1 VNMRTK
7 ILLAGMLFA
16 LAAPA
21 RAPAGELGSGQL
33 SLNGFGSWAAGY
45 TNRNAY
51 QTGSVPGRWDNAEFA
66 LDVSAQPDER
76 LSIAAQVFFKSSGED
91 GDLTGRI
98 DWAFASWRFSDAVT
112 LRVGKVKQ
120 PFGIYGEIY
129 DVGTLRPFQSLPAG
143 IYGPSD
149 FLGESYLGAG
159 LTGSFF
165 ASGGWGLGYDL
176 YLGELMVNETEVPKL
191 AAHPELFQPGAAI
204 AAEEESHGRQTG
216 ARLTLH
222 TPVDG
227 LSFRVTGAGRPNGP
241 SVAGVSAEYLT
252 DVWSIRAEVF
262 HQRDPADAVQAWAG
276 YLEAARHFGRHWQLA
291 TRLDLSRTS
300 ILGQEIDSPLLRHRD
315 LALGLN
321 YWFTPQLVFRAAA
334 HAVDGN
340 RFAYAGDVV
349 AATLAGT
356 LARQTALYEIGAQFA
371 F

>member
-1 VNMRTK
+1 MRTT
-7 ILLAGMLFA
+7 ILLAATLSA
-16 LAAPA
+16 LLAPA
-21 RAPAGELGSGQL
+21 PAPAADLGSGQL
-33 SLNGFGSWAAGY
+33 ALNGFGSWAAGY

-51 QTGSVPGRWDNAEFA
+51 QTGSVPGRGDNAEFA
-66 LDVSAQPDER
+66 LDVAAQPHER
-76 LSIAAQVFFKSSGED
+76 LAIAAQVFFRNGGEA
-91 GDLTGRI
+91 GEMTGRV

-143 IYGPSD
+143 IYGPAD
-149 FLGESYLGAG
+149 FVGESYLGAG
-159 LTGSFF
+159 LTGAFF
-165 ASGGWGLGYDL
+165 SSGGWGLGYDL
-176 YLGELMVNETEVPKL
+176 YLGELVVNEAELPKFV
-191 AAHPELFQPGAAI
+191 AHPGLFQPGDAI
-204 AAEEESHGRQTG
+204 EIEEESHGRQAG
-216 ARLTLH
+216 ARLTLY
-222 TPVDG
+222 TPADG
-227 LSFRVTGAGRPNGP
+227 LSFRLTAAGRPNGP

-262 HQRDPADAVQAWAG
+262 HQRDPAEEVQAWAG
-276 YLEAARHFGRHWQLA
+276 YLEAARRFGRHWQLA

-300 ILGQEIDSPLLRHRD
+300 IIGQESDSALLRHRD
-315 LALGLN
+315 LAIGVN

-356 LARQTALYEIGAQFA
+356 VARQTTLYEVGAQFA

>member
-1 VNMRTK
+1 VNMRTT
-7 ILLAGMLFA
+7 IAAA
-16 LAAPA
+16 LAALA
-21 RAPAGELGSGQL
+21 LTAAAPAMPAELGSSKL
-33 SLNGFGSWAAGY
+33 SLNGFGSWGAGY

-51 QTGSVPGRWDNAEFA
+51 QTGSVPGRWDSADFA
-66 LDVSAQPDER
+66 LDVTAQPDER
-76 LSIAAQVFFKSSGED
+76 LTVAAQVFFQGGGD
-91 GDLTGRI
+91 GGDMGRI

-143 IYGPSD
+143 LYGPAD

-165 ASGGWGLGYDL
+165 SAGGWGLGYDL
-176 YLGELMVNETEVPKL
+176 YAGELVVNEAELPNLV
-191 AAHPELFQPGAAI
+191 AHPERFHPGDAI
-204 AAEEESHGRQTG
+204 EVEEESHGRQVG

-222 TPVDG
+222 MPVDG
-227 LSFRVTGAGRPNGP
+227 LSFRLTAAGRPNGP
-241 SVAGVSAEYLT
+241 NVAGVSTEYLT

-262 HQRDPADAVQAWAG
+262 HQRDPAEEVHSWAG
-276 YLEAARHFGRHWQLA
+276 YLEAARRFGPHWQLA
-291 TRLDLSRTS
+291 TRLDLSRTYL
-300 ILGQEIDSPLLRHRD
+300 IGQESDSALLRHRD
-315 LALGLN
+315 LAIGVN
-321 YWFTPQLVFRAAA
+321 YWFTPQLVLRAAA

-340 RFAYAGDVV
+340 RFAYADDVV

-356 LARQTALYEIGAQFA
+356 LARHTALYEVGAQFS